1 MEKLFQ
7 TADTASDKE
16 NTMMVTKLSS
26 VDADMSFFEDEDECE
41 DEADLLVE
49 SNSDLND
56 DKSITLDNTQK
67 DLTAKEVRAL
77 STVCIMLIQSST
89 IGNEVDAKNIFE
101 KLYLDTQESI
111 PRAALDFCA
120 KLVNGLR
127 KIRCKKEEECLGS
140 FFGMR
145 KLRNLIVGYAKE
157 HYKRNRMGVCSLYP
171 ISDKKISI
179 RVDRVK
185 STLKNYSKLDIKARA
200 ELEEAPKNNDG
211 LNDIVNVKEAVRN
224 LNVGIKESK
233 AKQARLSRLLL
244 PLEKLRMDQARNFR
258 IEERGKDKWDE
269 KKYNDLKEARA
280 NCDKIYSELKS
291 VRATISNN
299 QTEMYRL
306 NKILHKQPLPAD
318 NINKE
323 VISDKDITSLAKG
336 DIVVQGI
343 DPGVVTTASFK
354 GVSGSLLFESINRYT
369 ALKNLDPVESATNEK
384 QVSLEFTAKMVNNAT
399 FSTKHRQERHRREN
413 QKIQT
418 DVSYLEKKRLTR
430 KIRTKK
436 FYQVFF
442 SRHRK
447 RLVTSE
453 GKGNNNAVWSFL
465 GNWSGITTF
474 MKGHTRRSLKPVI
487 TELQKTEKDTFMVV
501 DEYKSTVTCT
511 SCFETTTKQV
521 VRRGD
526 TIKRIKGAV
535 VCVNKDCPRR
545 MHNKS
550 TTSNRDQNGALN
562 IALIGFSALV
572 SEDGLTLPPFRRG
585 VNNPNKFNLSN
596 NLMQARLAMQGSPG
610 EPVTNFS
617 L

>member
-1 MEKLFQ
+1 
-7 TADTASDKE
+7 
-16 NTMMVTKLSS
+16 MMVTKLSS

-56 DKSITLDNTQK
+56 DKPITLDNTQK
-67 DLTAKEVRAL
+67 DLTAKE
-77 STVCIMLIQSST
+77 
-89 IGNEVDAKNIFE
+89 
-101 KLYLDTQESI
+101 
-111 PRAALDFCA
+111 
-120 KLVNGLR
+120 
-127 KIRCKKEEECLGS
+127 
-140 FFGMR
+140 
-145 KLRNLIVGYAKE
+145 
-157 HYKRNRMGVCSLYP
+157 
-171 ISDKKISI
+171 
-179 RVDRVK
+179 
-185 STLKNYSKLDIKARA
+185 ARA

-211 LNDIVNVKEAVRN
+211 LNDIVNLKEAVRN

-384 QVSLEFTAKMVNNAT
+384 QVSLDFTAKMVNNAT

-418 DVSYLEKKRLTR
+418 DVSYLEKKGSLG
-430 KIRTKK
+430 KYVQKNSIRI
-436 FYQVFF
+436 
-442 SRHRK
+442 
-447 RLVTSE
+447 L
-453 GKGNNNAVWSFL
+453 
-465 GNWSGITTF
+465 
-474 MKGHTRRSLKPVI
+474 
-487 TELQKTEKDTFMVV
+487 
-501 DEYKSTVTCT
+501 
-511 SCFETTTKQV
+511 
-521 VRRGD
+521 
-526 TIKRIKGAV
+526 
-535 VCVNKDCPRR
+535 
-545 MHNKS
+545 
-550 TTSNRDQNGALN
+550 
-562 IALIGFSALV
+562 ALV

-585 VNNPNKFNLSN
+585 VHNPNKFNLSE
-596 NLMQARLAMQGSPG
+596 NLMQARIAMQRSPG
-610 EPVTNFS
+610 E